1 MRIVGLVLLLCV
13 GLQPL
18 FAQNKKFDKSLKK
31 IDSYYASG
39 SFDKASSS
47 LQKLKKSVIAKMGA
61 QNPYMPGL
69 HLREAQINLASG
81 VLGDFD
87 NVLNTALT
95 SSVNAFGD
103 NSASYATTLIA

>member
-18 FAQNKKFDKSLKK
+18 FAQNKKFDKSLRK

-39 SFDKASSS
+39 SFSKASSS
-47 LQKLKKSVIAKMGA
+47 LQKLKKSVVSKMGA

-69 HLREAQINLASG
+69 HLREARINLASG
-81 VLGDFD
+81 MLNDFD
-87 NVLNTALT
+87 DVLKSALT
-95 SSVNAFGD
+95 SSMAAFGD
-103 NSASYATTLIA
+103 N